1 MRGIRP
7 LFVAFLSVLGTAAT
21 TCADFNALLS
31 PVPGATVGRNSLSS
45 PPAPAA
51 KTAPV
56 GGQLLKLQTA
66 APDAQALLTEN
77 ELLTAIQADLPKRFV
92 VEGELRVTLTRP
104 WTAIPL
110 PAPEFFAECVQLP
123 PGGLASVMQLT
134 VRGVSGG
141 KIIGEW
147 PLQVRAEVWR
157 EVWLAPQ
164 RMDRG
169 QMLQP
174 SLLTART
181 VDILKEFNPPIAAD
195 QDLSGFELA
204 QAVQAGKPI
213 SRKDLVER
221 SLVRKGQFVD
231 AVANEGGL
239 NIRMRAQAME
249 AGPAGAVIRVRNL
262 DSQKVFFA
270 QVINEN
276 QVQVRF

>member
-1 MRGIRP
+1 
-7 LFVAFLSVLGTAAT
+7 
-21 TCADFNALLS
+21 
-31 PVPGATVGRNSLSS
+31 
-45 PPAPAA
+45 
-51 KTAPV
+51 
-56 GGQLLKLQTA
+56 
-66 APDAQALLTEN
+66 
-77 ELLTAIQADLPKRFV
+77 
-92 VEGELRVTLTRP
+92 
-104 WTAIPL
+104 
-110 PAPEFFAECVQLP
+110 
-123 PGGLASVMQLT
+123 
-134 VRGVSGG
+134 
-141 KIIGEW
+141 
-147 PLQVRAEVWR
+147 
-157 EVWLAPQ
+157 
-164 RMDRG
+164 
-169 QMLQP
+169 
-174 SLLTART
+174 LTART

-213 SRKDLVER
+213 SRRDLVER

>member
-1 MRGIRP
+1 MRNLGS
-7 LFVAFLSVLGTAAT
+7 LLVACLAVSGTAAT
-21 TCADFNALLS
+21 SRADFNALLN
-31 PVPGATVGRNSLSS
+31 PVPGATVGRTALSS
-45 PPAPAA
+45 PPPPTGA
-51 KTAPV
+51 KSGP
-56 GGQLLKLQTA
+56 LLKVQPP
-66 APDAQALLTEN
+66 APDAPALLTES
-77 ELLTAIQADLPKRFV
+77 ELLTALQADLPKRFV
-92 VEGELRVTLTRP
+92 VDGELRLSLARP
-104 WTAIPL
+104 WTAVPL

-123 PGGLASVMQLT
+123 PNGLASNMQLT

-141 KIIGEW
+141 KIVGEW
-147 PLQVRAEVWR
+147 PLQVRAEVWK
-157 EVWLAPQ
+157 EVWMAPQ
-164 RMDRG
+164 RMERG
-169 QMLQP
+169 QVLQ
-174 SLLTART
+174 SNLLTARS
-181 VDILKEFNPPIAAD
+181 VDILREFNPPIAAD

-204 QAVQAGKPI
+204 QSVQAGKPI

-231 AVANEGGL
+231 AVANEGGM

>member
-1 MRGIRP
+1 MRDIRP
-7 LFVAFLSVLGTAAT
+7 LIVAFLSVLGTAAT

-51 KTAPV
+51 KAAPV

-92 VEGELRVTLTRP
+92 IEGELRVTLTRP
-104 WTAIPL
+104 WTGIPL

-174 SLLTART
+174 SLLTARM

-239 NIRMRAQAME
+239 SIRMRAQAME

>member
-1 MRGIRP
+1 MRDLRP
-7 LFVAFLSVLGTAAT
+7 LLVALLAVLGTAAT
-21 TCADFNALLS
+21 ACADFNTLLT
-31 PVPGATVGRNSLSS
+31 PVPGAAVPHGSLA
-45 PPAPAA
+45 PPPPAA
-51 KTAPV
+51 KPPAT
-56 GGQLLKLQTA
+56 GQILKLQPPDPS
-66 APDAQALLTEN
+66 APALLTESA
-77 ELLTAIQADLPKRFV
+77 LLTAIQADLPKRFV
-92 VEGELRVTLTRP
+92 VDGELRLTLSRP
-104 WTAIPL
+104 WTAVAL

-123 PGGLASVMQLT
+123 PNGLSSNMQIT

-141 KIIGEW
+141 KIVGEW
-147 PLQVRAEVWR
+147 PLQVRAELWR
-157 EVWLAPQ
+157 EVWLAPL
-164 RMDRG
+164 RMERG
-169 QMLQP
+169 QLLQP

-181 VDILKEFNPPIAAD
+181 VDVLKEFNPPISAD

-239 NIRMRAQAME
+239 NIRMRAQAIE